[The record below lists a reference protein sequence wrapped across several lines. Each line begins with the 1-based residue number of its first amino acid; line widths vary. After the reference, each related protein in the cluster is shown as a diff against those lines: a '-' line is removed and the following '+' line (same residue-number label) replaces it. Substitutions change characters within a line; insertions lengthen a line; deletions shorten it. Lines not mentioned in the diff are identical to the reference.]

1 MAHAHKAWAF
11 LIGHLNMNTPK
22 SDMQLLYESVRH
34 TIACKHSVPKHLTE
48 EELKLILN
56 LLKPIKDRE

>member
-1 MAHAHKAWAF
+1 
-11 LIGHLNMNTPK
+11 MNTPK
-22 SDMQLLYESVRH
+22 SFCQLLFESIRH

-56 LLKPIKDRE
+56 LLKPVEDRE

>member
-1 MAHAHKAWAF
+1 
-11 LIGHLNMNTPK
+11 MNTPK

-56 LLKPIKDRE
+56 LLKPIEDRE